1 MTLVLSEYIWN
12 EIYIRIREEY
22 GDSIILISW
31 KLKETLGFTV
41 RRHRDYDRTL
51 GHMVDDIRLDFY
63 DEPAMTFFQ
72 LKYLN
77 NHAL

>member
-1 MTLVLSEYIWN
+1 MTLVLTEKKWN
-12 EIYIRIREEY
+12 TIYNLIREEH
-22 GDSIILISW
+22 GDSVILISW

-41 RRHRDYDRTL
+41 RRHRDYNPIN

-72 LKYLN
+72 LKYL
-77 NHAL
+77 